1 MTRIFIQQLCV
12 CVCVCVCLW
21 TCAGGTLFG
30 AGEKREITNSNK
42 THSIL
47 QSGAY
52 DANYYSMH
60 HNCKIKKS
68 DLLEYVCILQMNK
81 NMKLLLGKWIKG
93 ISKQSV
99 EKK

>member
-1 MTRIFIQQLCV
+1 MEMITLNISIMLC
-12 CVCVCVCLW
+12 
-21 TCAGGTLFG
+21 
-30 AGEKREITNSNK
+30 
-42 THSIL
+42 
-47 QSGAY
+47 QAY